1 MSFLFP
7 LLTKTVI
14 AAITLLFSVFS
25 VLLPHSGMAT
35 VNVVSLFDDI
45 NPGSASSGARTF
57 TIYNGAMYFVA
68 SDGVHG
74 AELWRTDGT
83 LEGTAMVKDINPGSS
98 NG

>member
-35 VNVVSLFDDI
+35 VNVVTLFDDI

-57 TIYNGAMYFVA
+57 TIYNACATTVTITGTGFTGAA
-68 SDGVHG
+68 RSC
-74 AELWRTDGT
+74 T
-83 LEGTAMVKDINPGSS
+83 KK
-98 NG
+98 